1 MKQLE
6 NNKIIF
12 SYRMSNIFN
21 NCCTKISYKSRNI
34 SEDAKI
40 NDELTLSDDD
50 KSIFEANIPFIL
62 ADIYE
67 RILKLSH
74 GITEAYKIE
83 IIPGAEMGP
92 SVGSESGDI
101 TVIPED
107 KIIIFTFVNNNAYN
121 SNVLDV
127 LDVSLYQC
135 LETGSIKAWYDV
147 CGLTTIEQD
156 YNTKYL
162 SALAEL
168 SRRIFQLKKKIIMS
182 TLGTISA

>member
-1 MKQLE
+1 MKQVDKT
-6 NNKIIF
+6 NNKITF
-12 SYRMSNIFN
+12 SYSKNDLFH
-21 NCCTKISYKSRNI
+21 NCCTKIAYKSRNV

-50 KSIFEANIPFIL
+50 KSIFDANLPSIL

-74 GITEAYKIE
+74 GITNAYTISEVKNDEEKITDYT
-83 IIPGAEMGP
+83 IN
-92 SVGSESGDI
+92 
-101 TVIPED
+101 
-107 KIIIFTFVNNNAYN
+107 FVFIDNQSYN

-127 LDVSLYQC
+127 LDASLYQC
-135 LETGSIKAWYDV
+135 LETGSIKAWYGV
-147 CGLTTIEQD
+147 CGVNAIEQD

-168 SRRIFQLKKKIIMS
+168 SRRVFQLKKKTIKS